1 MSDSDKR
8 LIKKQRWILFAAVLL
23 LARAV
28 PGFAYQLPDGLFA
41 KMQTSKGT
49 LVIRLFYEKAPMTV
63 ANFVGLA
70 EGSMQ
75 SQAPGTGEVR
85 TEPFYNGLTF
95 HRMIPGIMVQGGDP
109 KGNGR
114 GGPGYNFE
122 HEFHP
127 DLRHARPGILSMLNK
142 GPYCHGSQF
151 FISLKALPFFDD
163 KHSVFGEV
171 IAGQDV
177 LNRLEKGDRIV
188 RVSIFRQGHQA
199 QAFDL
204 QKQLERLRSSAE
216 KVSIEAR
223 HQAQKESQKPLG
235 IENKKYMPELKGN
248 ADPAKVPAIDQSANP
263 KVALE
268 YLLITYKGALSPIE
282 FPYYDREGARKVAEH
297 LCSLARE
304 VNADFTDLVHKF
316 SDASDYKLPLL
327 RKSPAIPSAF
337 DPAFYL
343 KPGQVSSPIETPQG
357 FYVFKRVKLELVKV
371 RHILISYQGA
381 EGSNQTRT
389 KAEARTVAETVL
401 NKAQDGEE
409 FAELARKYSDSDS
422 AKDGGLIGEIARNM
436 TIPVFE
442 QVSFSLKVNEISD
455 VTPTP
460 AGFQIIKR
468 IE

>member
-1 MSDSDKR
+1 MFDSDKK
-8 LIKKQRWILFAAVLL
+8 LIKKQLWTLFAVVLL
-23 LARAV
+23 LARTV
-28 PGFAYQLPDGLFA
+28 PGFANKLPDGLFA
-41 KMQTSKGT
+41 EMQTNKGT
-49 LVIRLFYEKAPMTV
+49 LIIRLFYAEAPMTV

-70 EGSMQ
+70 EGRMP
-75 SQAPGTGEVR
+75 SQDTGTGQIKAA
-85 TEPFYNGLTF
+85 PFYNGLLF
-95 HRMIPGIMVQGGDP
+95 HKVIPGMMVQGGDP

-127 DLRHARPGILSMLNK
+127 DLRHAGPGILSMLNK

-171 IAGQDV
+171 IEGQEV
-177 LNRLEKGDRIV
+177 LNSLEKGDRIM
-188 RVSIFRQGHQA
+188 RVSILRKGHQA
-199 QAFDL
+199 KAFDL
-204 QKQLERLRSSAE
+204 QKQLARLRLSAE
-216 KVSIEAR
+216 KISTGAR
-223 HQAQKESQKPLG
+223 QRAQKESQKPPG
-235 IENKKYMPELKGN
+235 IENKKNLPELKGN
-248 ADPAKVPAIDQSANP
+248 IDPARVPAADQSANQ
-263 KVALE
+263 KVVLE
-268 YLLITYKGALSPIE
+268 YLLITYKGALSSIE
-282 FPYYDREGARKVAEH
+282 FPYYDREGARKVAAH

-304 VNADFTDLVHKF
+304 IDANFVDLVNKF

-327 RKSPAIPSAF
+327 RKSPATPSAF
-337 DPAFYL
+337 DPVFYL
-343 KPGQVSSPIETPQG
+343 KPGQVSNPIETPRG
-357 FYVFKRVKLELVKV
+357 FYVFRRVRLKLVKV

-381 EGSNQTRT
+381 EGSSQTRT
-389 KAEARTVAETVL
+389 KEEARTLVQTVF

-422 AKDGGLIGEIARNM
+422 AKDGGLIGEIARDM
-436 TIPVFE
+436 TIPAFE
-442 QVSFSLKVNEISD
+442 QVSFSLRVNEISN